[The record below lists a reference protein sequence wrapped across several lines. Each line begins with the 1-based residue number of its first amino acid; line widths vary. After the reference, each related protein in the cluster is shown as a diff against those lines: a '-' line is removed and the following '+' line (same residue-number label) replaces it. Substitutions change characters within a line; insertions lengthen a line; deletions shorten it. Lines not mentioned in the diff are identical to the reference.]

1 MHAQFPIEFSYL
13 PLIIGAFLSL
23 LCSQLLIWRHLDNKL
38 GNRLLAGIVLVMGFV
53 CLDGMLMLSPSELY
67 PLWLLRTS
75 GVVAT
80 LYGPLLFLYIKA
92 FTTKDFRLQP
102 KHAIHLL
109 PAVLFLIATVVI
121 FRNETEV
128 LERIRD
134 FRENVG
140 QGSSPRIP
148 GLGLVLL
155 ALFYFILSFRLVRKF
170 RIHVASSS
178 SFIDQDRF
186 RWLMF
191 LFGVLLLPVLSAFFT
206 FILIQLTP
214 LVIVPGF
221 GASIFILLI
230 HLLYILKPEIFSG
243 YPLELRINEDAE
255 KRYESSPLSPEQKE
269 KYLEKLLVH
278 MEREQSYLKPELTLS
293 ELANELS
300 MNTRYLSQVIN
311 EKRNMNF
318 MDFIN
323 GYRID
328 LAQDLLKSKSHKNFT
343 VLAIAQE
350 SGFKS
355 RSAFYEAFRKQTGTT
370 PANFRKSSSG

>member
-1 MHAQFPIEFSYL
+1 MQAHFSIEFSHL

-23 LCSQLLIWRHLDNKL
+23 LTSQLLIWRHLDNKL

-53 CLDGMLMLSPSELY
+53 CLDGLLMISPVELY
-67 PLWLLRTS
+67 PFWLLRVS

-92 FTTKDFRLQP
+92 FTTKDFRLQAQ
-102 KHAIHLL
+102 HTIHLL
-109 PAVLFLIATVVI
+109 PALVFLMAMFFI
-121 FRNETEV
+121 FRNEAEIMEKV
-128 LERIRD
+128 KA
-134 FRENVG
+134 FRENMG
-140 QGSSPRIP
+140 NNGPRTP
-148 GLGLVLL
+148 GLGLIFL
-155 ALFYFILSFRLVRKF
+155 ALFYFAISFRLVRKF
-170 RIHVASSS
+170 RKHVASSS

-191 LFGVLLLPVLSAFFT
+191 LFGVLLLPVLSALFT
-206 FILIQLTP
+206 FILINLTR
-214 LVIVPGF
+214 LVIVPGY
-221 GASIFILLI
+221 GASILLLLI

-243 YPLELRINEDAE
+243 YPLELRIYEGAE

-269 KYLEKLLVH
+269 KYLKKLLLH
-278 MEREQSYLKPELTLS
+278 MEREKSYLKPELTLS
-293 ELANELS
+293 DLATELH
-300 MNTRYLSQVIN
+300 MNTRYLSQIIN

-328 LAQDLLKSKSHKNFT
+328 LAQELLKSKSHKNYT

-370 PANFRKSSSG
+370 PANYRKSAEN